1 MKIKVGDIQKGKTP
15 EERTKGDNSLIDHL
29 ISFLG
34 STIHNVEDQYTS
46 GSSLQAPLGTTP
58 NLITRYQENKESN
71 DLFAKYEA
79 HKYRVVEN
87 LRRRL
92 L

>member
-1 MKIKVGDIQKGKTP
+1 MKIKVGDIQKEKNP
-15 EERTKGDNSLIDHL
+15 EVKTKGDNNLTDHL

-34 STIHNVEDQYTS
+34 STIHNVEDQYTP
-46 GSSLQAPLGTTP
+46 GSNLQAPLGITP
-58 NLITRYQENKESN
+58 NLVTRYQENKESN
-71 DLFAKYEA
+71 DLFAKYET
-79 HKYRVVEN
+79 HKNRVVEN